1 MYSIGWCERIRFIE
15 WIFLLLQI
23 IIFIFMKF
31 QLFTLLIIVFMSASC
46 QPKVQTYTIETSL
59 GNIKVKLFEDTPL
72 HKENFEKLVAE
83 QFYDSV
89 LFHRIIPQFMIQTGN
104 GATKTVK
111 EGERPTD
118 GGDLGYTVPAEFV
131 PEYFHK
137 KGALAAAR
145 MGDQVNPEK
154 RSSCSQFYIV
164 QGRTFSDEELD
175 AIENQMQLTFPEFQ
189 RGVYKTLGG
198 APFLDRNYTV
208 FGEVTEGMD
217 VVDKIASVPTRSGDW
232 PLADIRILRIVKD

>member
-1 MYSIGWCERIRFIE
+1 
-15 WIFLLLQI
+15 
-23 IIFIFMKF
+23 MKF
-31 QLFTLLIIVFMSASC
+31 KLFTLLFIVFMSASC

-59 GNIKVKLFEDTPL
+59 GNIKVRLFENTPL

-111 EGERPTD
+111 TGERPAAGD
-118 GGDLGYTVPAEFV
+118 GDLGYTVPAEFV

-164 QGRTFSDEELD
+164 EGRTFSDEELD
-175 AIENQMQLTFPEFQ
+175 AIENQMHLTFSEFQ

-198 APFLDRNYTV
+198 TPFLDQNYTV

-217 VVDKIASVPTRSGDW
+217 VVEKIASLPTGPGDW
-232 PLADIRILRIVKD
+232 PLTDIRIIRIVKD